1 MKYQITII
9 SLFLVFGLIQKVNSQ
24 TESSWLENY
33 EITQLASPE
42 KDILVLSI
50 KNSGKS
56 KKDCLRKAKEQAL
69 FHILF
74 KGILRNEISLGS
86 NVLPRKPI
94 PFLEKFDQTDEKN
107 GLYRFI
113 CKTGLGNI
121 VDAEKDENIDVV
133 KNEDKSK
140 TFVSVIKL
148 NARSTVTQLEELDLK
163 RTFIEELGFK
173 PKILFIPGD
182 LDQIE
187 SYLSNTETNPLVA
200 EYNNQYNLI
209 NASFGK
215 SFDLINIF
223 SLREKLETELS
234 INHEKSAEFKEREID
249 IISRVYVSNV
259 ILLLKHLRDKQT
271 GFQATVDPILLSF
284 ISVGNSTLNSIGGA
298 SKKTDLELI
307 QTILSSETESII
319 EDIFFNL
326 IDQKGKTNVVK
337 VEISC
342 NSRLKKRIDEK
353 IIYAENNLTF
363 FEIIQDFISS
373 RGLKLTSNGKSNNQ
387 CTISFE
393 NFMSPFLAQQ
403 EKFVEELTTLVEQK
417 TGLAL
422 DIDWIGNSLVRF
434 ELTDMK
440 RLERQRK
447 INSDYQRAI
456 SQKSLELHLQFLK
469 EFPDVE
475 YFSEMKD
482 RYNALITD
490 KVKNK
495 LKDEEYKAL
504 LNEEFCTTSRN
515 DVIVSY
521 IQAQIPDNWESIISL
536 DELKNVIQKVKQVSK
551 ENNREFSNSENY
563 RNLTNRYN
571 TIISEKIKIKLSNE
585 EFEALLKDEFCTTS
599 RNDVIVSYIQAQ
611 IPENWAV
618 LTAMDEL
625 KKVIQSINQISQDYT
640 FDYTNTSKYQS
651 IKNRYNELIIDKIKT
666 KLSRE
671 EYAALLKD
679 EYCSSSRKSVEISFI
694 ESLIPMNWK
703 EINTL
708 KGINDLV
715 KNINSACKENN
726 LSTSLM
732 TNYSYSTSDFSNSGE
747 WTFEN
752 LNVSHFNNGD
762 SIYEARTNE
771 EWIRS
776 NNEKRPAW
784 CYYNNEEGYNG
795 EGKLYNYYALSDPR
809 GLVRD
814 GYVIPSLE
822 DYQNLINL
830 LGGKFLAGRKMK
842 AVVLWGEELRE
853 NEEFMGGF
861 AAKVTGYRNEH
872 GIFMGGFPSNAEN
885 GETSYTGFWTSTQNG
900 SNATVVYLQ
909 QNSDET
915 KVLTNS
921 DKGNGWSVRF
931 MKKKSENDPY
941 FVSLPLIAEI
951 QLKRDQ
957 FILNEFQSKKD
968 EESILNFFCNQ
979 LKEETNNPSLKTNEV
994 DYLNFYELYHRI
1006 WDNLKL
1012 VKNGFYPYYRAY
1024 KPYPDIS
1031 GIMGEGG
1038 QPYELI
1044 KVGYTNNIENYQ
1056 EFDDGTIY
1064 KGSMANGIFNGEG
1077 ILISGEYY
1085 LYGLPQGAKY
1095 QGTFKDGEF
1104 IKGKIIYPNG
1114 NIYEGECQY
1123 YQPNG
1128 QGKLTLTNG
1137 QVQQGK
1143 FENGEFIKPFQ
1154 CKTAKIGNQVW
1165 MAENLKVIKF
1175 RNGDP
1180 IPEANSKQQWAY
1192 AARNAQPAW
1201 CYVEGDPTTSNKF
1214 GILYNWYA
1222 VNDSRGLAPEGW
1234 HIPSDYEWN
1243 EIADFLGG
1251 NEIAGIKMK
1260 SKEGWEGGFNG
1271 SNSSGFNGLP
1281 GGFCAGEYYRT
1292 TGAGGYWWSSTE
1304 LDNTNAFYYSLWW
1317 GRQLDI
1323 QYYTE
1328 YFPDDH
1334 LYRDTEIKSLGF
1346 SVRCVKD

>member
-1 MKYQITII
+1 
-9 SLFLVFGLIQKVNSQ
+9 
-24 TESSWLENY
+24 
-33 EITQLASPE
+33 
-42 KDILVLSI
+42 
-50 KNSGKS
+50 
-56 KKDCLRKAKEQAL
+56 
-69 FHILF
+69 
-74 KGILRNEISLGS
+74 
-86 NVLPRKPI
+86 
-94 PFLEKFDQTDEKN
+94 
-107 GLYRFI
+107 
-113 CKTGLGNI
+113 
-121 VDAEKDENIDVV
+121 
-133 KNEDKSK
+133 
-140 TFVSVIKL
+140 
-148 NARSTVTQLEELDLK
+148 
-163 RTFIEELGFK
+163 
-173 PKILFIPGD
+173 
-182 LDQIE
+182 
-187 SYLSNTETNPLVA
+187 
-200 EYNNQYNLI
+200 
-209 NASFGK
+209 
-215 SFDLINIF
+215 
-223 SLREKLETELS
+223 
-234 INHEKSAEFKEREID
+234 
-249 IISRVYVSNV
+249 
-259 ILLLKHLRDKQT
+259 
-271 GFQATVDPILLSF
+271 
-284 ISVGNSTLNSIGGA
+284 
-298 SKKTDLELI
+298 
-307 QTILSSETESII
+307 
-319 EDIFFNL
+319 
-326 IDQKGKTNVVK
+326 
-337 VEISC
+337 
-342 NSRLKKRIDEK
+342 
-353 IIYAENNLTF
+353 
-363 FEIIQDFISS
+363 
-373 RGLKLTSNGKSNNQ
+373 
-387 CTISFE
+387 
-393 NFMSPFLAQQ
+393 
-403 EKFVEELTTLVEQK
+403 
-417 TGLAL
+417 
-422 DIDWIGNSLVRF
+422 
-434 ELTDMK
+434 
-440 RLERQRK
+440 
-447 INSDYQRAI
+447 
-456 SQKSLELHLQFLK
+456 
-469 EFPDVE
+469 
-475 YFSEMKD
+475 
-482 RYNALITD
+482 
-490 KVKNK
+490 
-495 LKDEEYKAL
+495 
-504 LNEEFCTTSRN
+504 
-515 DVIVSY
+515 
-521 IQAQIPDNWESIISL
+521 
-536 DELKNVIQKVKQVSK
+536 
-551 ENNREFSNSENY
+551 
-563 RNLTNRYN
+563 
-571 TIISEKIKIKLSNE
+571 
-585 EFEALLKDEFCTTS
+585 
-599 RNDVIVSYIQAQ
+599 
-611 IPENWAV
+611 
-618 LTAMDEL
+618 
-625 KKVIQSINQISQDYT
+625 
-640 FDYTNTSKYQS
+640 
-651 IKNRYNELIIDKIKT
+651 
-666 KLSRE
+666 
-671 EYAALLKD
+671 
-679 EYCSSSRKSVEISFI
+679 
-694 ESLIPMNWK
+694 
-703 EINTL
+703 
-708 KGINDLV
+708 
-715 KNINSACKENN
+715 
-726 LSTSLM
+726 
-732 TNYSYSTSDFSNSGE
+732 
-747 WTFEN
+747 
-752 LNVSHFNNGD
+752 
-762 SIYEARTNE
+762 
-771 EWIRS
+771 
-776 NNEKRPAW
+776 
-784 CYYNNEEGYNG
+784 
-795 EGKLYNYYALSDPR
+795 
-809 GLVRD
+809 
-814 GYVIPSLE
+814 
-822 DYQNLINL
+822 
-830 LGGKFLAGRKMK
+830 
-842 AVVLWGEELRE
+842 
-853 NEEFMGGF
+853 
-861 AAKVTGYRNEH
+861 
-872 GIFMGGFPSNAEN
+872 
-885 GETSYTGFWTSTQNG
+885 
-900 SNATVVYLQ
+900 
-909 QNSDET
+909 
-915 KVLTNS
+915 VLTNS